1 MQSRCAVCRLNKPT
15 NYPRTSCAHT
25 YSFSN
30 EIVMLTKLVADHDN
44 KNHDAL
50 ITHKKNEDRS
60 ERGKYLIT
68 HSNLNGMKSRKKS
81 EIQIES
87 KRPSHTAIKLLPLQ
101 RRLHNDEKR

>member
-30 EIVMLTKLVADHDN
+30 KIVMRIKLVADHDN

-68 HSNLNGMKSRKKS
+68 HSNLNGMKSRKKVKFK
-81 EIQIES
+81 S
-87 KRPSHTAIKLLPLQ
+87 KVKDHHTQL
-101 RRLHNDEKR
+101 